1 MATSIT
7 VSPDTLEAFNDEKL
21 RLKKQKKLKMTGD
34 GLIAYLLGLSR
45 KVNR

>member
-1 MATSIT
+1 MATSIS
-7 VSPDTLEAFNDEKL
+7 VSTDTLEAFNDERL

-34 GLIAYLLGLSR
+34 GFIAYLLALSR